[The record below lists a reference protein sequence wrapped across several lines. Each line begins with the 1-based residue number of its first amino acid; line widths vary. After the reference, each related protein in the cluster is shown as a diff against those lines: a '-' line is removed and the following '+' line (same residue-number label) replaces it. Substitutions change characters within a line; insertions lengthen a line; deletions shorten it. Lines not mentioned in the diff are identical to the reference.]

1 MGKKKLSMWISY
13 IYTFLVQ
20 FRVTRIINV
29 LFVTQILGMRLT
41 EFAIL
46 ESIYSASQ
54 FATEVPS
61 GYLGDKVG
69 KKITVI
75 LGLAL
80 TVISQFV
87 LCTCM
92 VLSKNSIFIV
102 LSAAFVLDG
111 VAHALLSGADDA
123 LIFENLRNDDL
134 SDIYDKIRGECQ
146 LVGAI
151 TLGAATAIGGFLYAI
166 QPGLPYICQAVV
178 SSAAIIPILLC
189 HEAKKTN
196 SEDSNGFKQILKS
209 LSGIKANSILIYMVI
224 FTCLSMSTINTV
236 FGIMPSYTESIGF
249 SSSKNG
255 ILFMLLSFIGG
266 AVASRA
272 YKLNNKSNLQL
283 TLIVIFMLNAG
294 AILVNFID
302 YKLLVF
308 MGLALLYVVI
318 DVIDPIAMRVFQL
331 EIEDNVRSTFLSL
344 VSFLISAGSM
354 VLYPILAYIVEK
366 FGMPHMLLIIAMTL
380 TAILL
385 FICIISKK
393 GENKNEISEI
403 D

>member
-1 MGKKKLSMWISY
+1 MES
-13 IYTFLVQ
+13 
-20 FRVTRIINV
+20 VTKAEV
-29 LFVTQILGMRLT
+29 KD
-41 EFAIL
+41 EFI
-46 ESIYSASQ
+46 EEKQ
-54 FATEVPS
+54 T
-61 GYLGDKVG
+61 
-69 KKITVI
+69 T
-75 LGLAL
+75 
-80 TVISQFV
+80 
-87 LCTCM
+87 
-92 VLSKNSIFIV
+92 
-102 LSAAFVLDG
+102 
-111 VAHALLSGADDA
+111 
-123 LIFENLRNDDL
+123 
-134 SDIYDKIRGECQ
+134 
-146 LVGAI
+146 
-151 TLGAATAIGGFLYAI
+151 
-166 QPGLPYICQAVV
+166 
-178 SSAAIIPILLC
+178 
-189 HEAKKTN
+189 
-196 SEDSNGFKQILKS
+196 KQILKS